1 MASGVNGD
9 HLEDAQSPV
18 QEEWRQEQGYVI
30 AQDLLMEDST
40 VLDELTILWT
50 AMKML
55 SAEVSALFYSHF
67 TPFAQDLTI
76 FNIIQT
82 DLIKQDVNNHSIFPN
97 ISQKI
102 RPLNRRWSPN

>member
-9 HLEDAQSPV
+9 HLEIAQSPV

-40 VLDELTILWT
+40 VLDDLTILWT

-55 SAEVSALFYSHF
+55 SA
-67 TPFAQDLTI
+67 
-76 FNIIQT
+76 
-82 DLIKQDVNNHSIFPN
+82 
-97 ISQKI
+97 
-102 RPLNRRWSPN
+102 